1 MKRIVDGEDYIVPLT
16 IDDPSILDEIKQ
28 KILSR

>member
-1 MKRIVDGEDYIVPLT
+1 MKKIVDGEDYEVPPT

-28 KILSR
+28 AIFSR

>member
-1 MKRIVDGEDYIVPLT
+1 MKRIVDGEDYIVPST
-16 IDDPSILDEIKQ
+16 FDDPSILDEIKQ

>member
-1 MKRIVDGEDYIVPLT
+1 MKRIVDGEDYIVSPT
-16 IDDPSILDEIKQ
+16 IDDLSILDEIKQ